1 MFSVTEL
8 FELNFGILSFFTILE
23 KKLFKV
29 SAVLDSDVSI
39 FLFSFRFTFSLD
51 TDLQA
56 SDLFKIVHWIEK
68 LPPLQTITCDS
79 KSYHEPPEKR
89 ALIRIDS

>member
-68 LPPLQTITCDS
+68 LPPLHHRHYKPS
-79 KSYHEPPEKR
+79 H
-89 ALIRIDS
+89 AIRKVIMSHQRSEL